1 MDKFEIVENA
11 EVTTHS
17 DKVGVVLQEPA
28 SKGFAA
34 LVSSST
40 QIMDHP
46 DIEAHV
52 RGEEV
57 AYSDNEF
64 DHQYKDNLRIIMQD
78 GEKRTDRT
86 GVNTISVFGDIGHK
100 IDLRRGYPGTTLKRL
115 AFEANKVETI
125 DWMLQGKTDLKTLKD
140 KGVRIWDQNVI
151 PGTEVFEERA
161 VSGFARLRFCTSGQ
175 KMNIRR
181 YARDIGVPSRID
193 PKALQENIDNDA
205 GFILDISTITSE
217 QLHMIDSKLNS
228 WGVPASE
235 EKLIGGELG
244 PIYGKQ
250 WRNWE
255 DVRIV
260 TIEDWS
266 ENFQKYQ
273 HMGFGRPEGYFEYDD
288 RVNDRPFRTHAIIK
302 REIDQVAQVEK
313 AVAERSDS
321 RRIIMTGWN
330 VAQLDEMSL
339 PPCHT
344 MAQWSVSQKTDSNGK
359 QFLDCKLYQRSADML
374 LGVPFNIAQYALI
387 TEMLAHVHGLTAR
400 FLHHTIGD
408 AHIYQNHIDKGFV
421 QEIMGR
427 PVSFK
432 SPTLSIS
439 GTYNS
444 ITEIPTDRIWMVD
457 YQSHEAQKNVPI
469 AK

>member
-11 EVTTHS
+11 ETVEVTTRS
-17 DKVGVVLQEPA
+17 RKVGFKPA
-28 SKGFAA
+28 EKGRYAYADA
-34 LVSSST
+34 LCGAGYEF
-40 QIMDHP
+40 P
-46 DIEAHV
+46 N
-52 RGEEV
+52 EV
-57 AYSDNEF
+57 AFAENEF
-64 DHQYKDNLRIIMQD
+64 DHQYKDNLRSIMQD

-140 KGVRIWDQNVI
+140 KGVRIWDQNVK
-151 PGTEVFEERA
+151 PGTEVYEGAELTLDQRLAFLTANQQEEFAEYRDVLANDPDYSDYVRGLAHNAKLNNWGIPERA
-161 VSGFARLRFCTSGQ
+161 LSDG
-175 KMNIRR
+175 
-181 YARDIGVPSRID
+181 D
-193 PKALQENIDNDA
+193 
-205 GFILDISTITSE
+205 
-217 QLHMIDSKLNS
+217 
-228 WGVPASE
+228 
-235 EKLIGGELG
+235 LG

-250 WRNWE
+250 WRAWE
-255 DVRIV
+255 DVRVV
-260 TIEDWS
+260 TYNEWMVDYVAY
-266 ENFQKYQ
+266 EKR
-273 HMGFGRPEGYFEYDD
+273 GFKLVDYVAKTVG
-288 RVNDRPFRTHAIIK
+288 VNTTVTHAVIR

-321 RRIIMTGWN
+321 RRIILTGWN

-421 QEIMGR
+421 QEIMER

>member
-1 MDKFEIVENA
+1 MDKFEIVENVEA
-11 EVTTHS
+11 VEVNTHS
-17 DKVGVVLQEPA
+17 DKVGVVLKEPA

-34 LVSSST
+34 HITSST
-40 QIMDHP
+40 PVENCP

-86 GVNTISVFGDIGHK
+86 GVNTISMFGDIGHK

-115 AFEANKVETI
+115 AFEANKVETM

-151 PGTEVFEERA
+151 HGTEVYEGKPLELFE
-161 VSGFARLRFCTSGQ
+161 RLRMLGKHQLESINTFMGDLDVPFFSEEDGS
-175 KMNIRR
+175 
-181 YARDIGVPSRID
+181 RDYRID
-193 PKALQENIDNDA
+193 ECTTDQKFA
-205 GFILDISTITSE
+205 
-217 QLHMIDSKLNS
+217 IDSKLNN
-228 WGVPASE
+228 WGIPERALS
-235 EKLIGGELG
+235 GGDLG

-250 WRNWE
+250 WRAWE
-255 DVRIV
+255 DIRIV
-260 TIEDWS
+260 PGAMLHRDNPVWNKLK
-266 ENFQKYQ
+266 EN
-273 HMGFGRPEGYFEYDD
+273 GFEYTADLLESSD
-288 RVNDRPFRTHAIIK
+288 VII
-302 REIDQVAQVEK
+302 RRSIDQVAQVEK

-321 RRIIMTGWN
+321 RRIILTGWN

-408 AHIYQNHIDKGFV
+408 AHIYQNHIDKGFI
-421 QEIMGR
+421 QEIMER
-427 PVSFK
+427 PVIHK

-444 ITEIPTDRIWMVD
+444 ITEIPTDRVWMVD